1 MPLPRA
7 VARFNRHV
15 TNRLL
20 GHLTRCVPSFGMIVH
35 RGRTSG
41 RLYRTP
47 VNVFRRPG
55 GFVVALTYGPGS
67 DWVRNVLAAGGCRL
81 EMHGR
86 TFRLT
91 RPRLVHDE
99 QRRRLPAPLRLVG
112 RLGHVA
118 DFLELDLEER
128 VPAARA
134 T

>member
-1 MPLPRA
+1 VPLPRA

-20 GHLTRCVPSFGMIVH
+20 GPLTRYLPTFGMIVH

-55 GFVVALTYGPGS
+55 GFVVALTYGPNT

-81 EMHGR
+81 EMRGR

-99 QRRRLPAPLRLVG
+99 QRRLMPAPLRLAG
-112 RLGHVA
+112 RLGNVA
-118 DFLELDLEER
+118 DFLELDLEQ
-128 VPAARA
+128 PALAA
-134 T
+134 